1 MIPLTIGLLNQD
13 IEMEQQPDQTY
24 RMDQDRESIRGHT
37 EGLDAVKQAAFKILN
52 TERYQHVI
60 YSWDYGIETMD
71 LYGEPMTYVCPELE
85 RRITEALVC
94 DSRIM
99 EVTDFEFEMVEKG
112 VLHVTFT
119 IHTTFGTAKMEKEV
133 EI

>member
-1 MIPLTIGLLNQD
+1 
-13 IEMEQQPDQTY
+13 
-24 RMDQDRESIRGHT
+24 
-37 EGLDAVKQAAFKILN
+37 
-52 TERYQHVI
+52 
-60 YSWDYGIETMD
+60 MD

-85 RRITEALVC
+85 RRITEALAC
-94 DSRIM
+94 DPRIM

-112 VLHVTFT
+112 VLHVTFM

>member
-13 IEMEQQPDQTY
+13 IEMEQQPDRTY
-24 RMDQDRESIRGHT
+24 RMDQDREYIRGHT
-37 EGLDAVKQAAFKILN
+37 ESLDAVKQAAFKILN

-71 LYGEPMTYVCPELE
+71 LYGEPMSYVCPELE
-85 RRITEALVC
+85 RRITEALAC
-94 DSRIM
+94 DPRIM

-112 VLHVTFT
+112 VLHVTFM